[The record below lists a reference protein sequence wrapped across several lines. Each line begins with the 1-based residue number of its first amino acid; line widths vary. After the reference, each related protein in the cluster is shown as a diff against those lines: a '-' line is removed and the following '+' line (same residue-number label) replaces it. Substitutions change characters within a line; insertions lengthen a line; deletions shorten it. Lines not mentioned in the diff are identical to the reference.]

1 MNEIHNMKHSSLI
14 RIPRTAAVWLAVL
27 TGALLWPAPASF
39 ASTLLNCPY
48 SSGGLPSTCG
58 FYIPSYPGISLDSVT
73 LQLFNVPTPGTYNL
87 TLTVRSNVYNG
98 PILGTATTTAAIS
111 GSLTPVM
118 FVYPALHVVRGSR
131 VCFALTVNSGPVAY
145 VSVASSSCSEV
156 VETVDTTPPLS
167 TNRAWGVCLTLAGA
181 QSLQVT
187 NGWSI
192 QAAINA
198 ASPGDTVTVGPGTY
212 NEDIFLKSGVNVIGS
227 GYSTTILHG
236 TGTTNV
242 VTASGV
248 TNARLA
254 GFKITNSGDTPFNAG
269 VHVTGGSV
277 LVDGNWVIGN
287 HHGIEL
293 DAGSSSIVRNN
304 IVEQNGTTSLP
315 SKYGIWCFD
324 SAGYI
329 ANNIVVSN
337 GWYGIFLEFPRST
350 SAQVINNTI
359 VGNPADGVWSHQSIN
374 PVIKNN
380 IIVGNGWGIEV
391 YSPSG
396 PVIAYNDVWGNLNL
410 NYRTASPGPGD
421 ISTDPLF
428 DSVSLVRY
436 YLTNGSPCIHAGDP
450 DPAYN
455 NPDGTRN
462 TMGAYG
468 GPTAM
473 SAVAASG
480 VTTGFMFV
488 NVGVVPTALIT
499 NAGPLAGLANVPV
512 DVGAALGIP
521 AWRDAPFG
529 GGPYLNGLFGSSDVA
544 VQYYQIQAA
553 PWQGTNRPAPADFQP
568 VLDPLNK
575 YKYVILTNGS
585 VQMTLVNVGPNG
597 NGLYLRTDRPD
608 SGYWSSPDLKLILNT
623 YHLANGRWDFICVA
637 YTNDTLASKLD
648 LLTNQLSRLTLWIDN
663 NPVSI
668 SIDAV
673 QDRYTN
679 TILECGIIRLATPD
693 ENLQFRINVS
703 HPTGFLDS
711 YSLGSYYGR
720 NRFGG
725 YVTSDQYVGA
735 HDGAG
740 TRPTWNGPGTVT
752 VSSQPAQALGQL
764 QPWQTCAY
772 QFSLGAVAR
781 TINGFNRIYGDWFND
796 HYYITVSSLLP
807 ACVADLNGDGRVDG
821 LDLAI
826 FAQRY
831 GTTNCA
837 PPSFAAPAT
846 K

>member
-1 MNEIHNMKHSSLI
+1 MSSLSNHLAI
-14 RIPRTAAVWLAVL
+14 KTWLAGAGLALVL
-27 TGALLWPAPASF
+27 LNAAPAPA
-39 ASTLLNCPY
+39 ASLYSCPGT
-48 SSGGLPSTCG
+48 GGGQYNLCG
-58 FYIPSYPGISLDSVT
+58 FYVANYPGISLETVT
-73 LQLFNVPTPGTYNL
+73 PQLYVFSPGTYNL
-87 TLTVRSNVYNG
+87 ALTVRSNTYDG
-98 PILGTATTTAAIS
+98 LLLGSNATTVVLTTAP
-111 GSLTPVM
+111 TPVP
-118 FVYPALHVVRGSR
+118 FLFPTVRITPGSR
-131 VCFALTVNSGPVAY
+131 LCFALKILFGPGTY
-145 VSVASSSCSEV
+145 VYFANGTCSDV
-156 VETVDTTPPLS
+156 VVTDDTSPPLS
-167 TNRAWGVCLTLAGA
+167 TFRRYGLGVTINGA

-198 ASPGDTVTVGPGTY
+198 ASPGNTVTVGPGTY
-212 NEDIFLKSGVNVIGS
+212 NEDIFLKSGVNVIGA
-227 GYSTTILHG
+227 GYSMTILRG

-242 VTASGV
+242 VMASGV

-254 GFKITNSGDTPFNAG
+254 GFKITNSGDNPGNAG
-269 VHVTGGSV
+269 FYANGGSV
-277 LVDGNWVIGN
+277 LVDGNWIIGN
-287 HHGIEL
+287 HNGVYINN
-293 DAGSSSIVRNN
+293 GSSSIIRNN
-304 IVEQNGTTSLP
+304 IIEQNGTLVLP
-315 SKYGIWCFD
+315 TKYGIFCLD
-324 SAGYI
+324 SPALI
-329 ANNIVVSN
+329 ANNLVVSN

-359 VGNPADGVWSHQSIN
+359 VGNPAAGLWCHESIN

-380 IIVGNGWGIEV
+380 IIVGNDGGIEV
-391 YSPSG
+391 YSLSL
-396 PVIAYNDVWGNLNL
+396 PVIAYNDVWGNSDY
-410 NYRTASPGPGD
+410 NYNNASPGLGG

-428 DSVSLVRY
+428 DSASLVRY
-436 YLTNGSPCIHAGDP
+436 YLTNGSPCLHAGDP

-455 NPDGTRN
+455 NSDGTRN

-468 GPTAM
+468 GPSAM

-480 VTTGFMFV
+480 VTSGFMFV

-499 NAGPLAGLANVPV
+499 NAGTLAGLANVPA

-521 AWRDAPFG
+521 AWKDAPFG
-529 GGPYLNGLFGSSDVA
+529 GGPYLNGLFGSSDTA

-553 PWQGTNRPAPADFQP
+553 PWHGTTRPALADFQP

-585 VQMTLVNVGPNG
+585 VQMTLVNVGPDA

-623 YHLANGRWDFICVA
+623 YHLTNGHWDFICVA

-648 LLTNQLSRLTLWIDN
+648 LPTNQLSRLTLWIDN
-663 NPVSI
+663 NPVSV

-679 TILECGIIRLATPD
+679 TVLECGIIRLATTD
-693 ENLQFRINVS
+693 ENLQFQINVS

-740 TRPTWNGPGTVT
+740 TRPTWSGPGTVT
-752 VSSQPAQALGQL
+752 ISSQPAQLLGQL

-772 QFSLGAVAR
+772 QFSLGALAR
-781 TINGFNRIYGDWFND
+781 TINGFDRIYGAWYSD

-837 PPSFAAPAT
+837 PPGIAAPAT
-846 K
+846 KK